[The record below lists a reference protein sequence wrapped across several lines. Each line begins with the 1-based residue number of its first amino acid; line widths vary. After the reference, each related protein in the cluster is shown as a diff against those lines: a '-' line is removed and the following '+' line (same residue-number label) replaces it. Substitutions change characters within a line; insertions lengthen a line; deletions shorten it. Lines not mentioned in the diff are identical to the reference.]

1 MLGCIYGY
9 TITIKIGINAE
20 SKEEALAQI
29 EPMKKIMPLWVIKI
43 E

>member
-1 MLGCIYGY
+1 MRGY
-9 TITIKIGINAE
+9 TITIKIGVNGE

-29 EPMKKIMPLWVIKI
+29 EPMKHIMPIEIIKI